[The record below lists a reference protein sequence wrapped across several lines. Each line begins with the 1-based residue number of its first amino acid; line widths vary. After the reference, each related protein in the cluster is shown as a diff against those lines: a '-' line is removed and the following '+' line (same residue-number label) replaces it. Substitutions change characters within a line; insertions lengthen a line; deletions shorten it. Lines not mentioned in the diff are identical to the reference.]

1 MQDGTFEV
9 WDNLNNM
16 FTEKKATNTFLV
28 KFSYRFG
35 LR

>member
-1 MQDGTFEV
+1 V
-9 WDNLNNM
+9 WESLDNM
-16 FTEKKATNTFLV
+16 FTEKKATNIFLV

>member
-1 MQDGTFEV
+1 MND
-9 WDNLNNM
+9 M
-16 FTEKKATNTFLV
+16 FTDGKPNNTFLV